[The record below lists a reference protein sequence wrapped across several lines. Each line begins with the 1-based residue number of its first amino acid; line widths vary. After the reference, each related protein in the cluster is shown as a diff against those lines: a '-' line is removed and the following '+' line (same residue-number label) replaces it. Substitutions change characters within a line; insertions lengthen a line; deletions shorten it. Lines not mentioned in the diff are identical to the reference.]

1 MRGLLILALLALLL
15 GVGVVALIENHPG
28 YVLIAYGQYTV
39 ETSLWVGLVLLALIA
54 LLLYAAI
61 ALLRKVF
68 SGQRSIAGW
77 LGQRKTR
84 RAARL
89 THRGLINFIEGNWE
103 RARRQLVGGAEH
115 SEVPLLNY
123 LIAARASF
131 QLDEADKMRE
141 YLGMAEQAG
150 SDAGI
155 AVELTQAELKLQGG
169 QFEQAVATLERAR
182 RNAGR
187 HPYVLKLLHKA
198 YRALEDWDALLKL
211 LPELRK
217 HAVLDD
223 AALLDLER
231 TVHTQLL
238 ETCATAG
245 GDSASVAL
253 HQRWQATPAALRQ
266 DKVVL
271 RSYVGYLI
279 HAGDV
284 SGAAKVI
291 QRALKQDWDGD
302 LARLFGYVEL
312 PDAGRQL
319 AQAEA
324 WLADHP
330 RDYQLLLTLGRLS
343 CRHELWG
350 KARDY
355 FESSYRQRRTPE
367 VCAELGRL
375 LAALGEDRESAGYFR
390 EGLLL
395 RETSLPLLPQPKRA
409 DASPAALR

>member
-1 MRGLLILALLALLL
+1 MRGLLMVALLALLL
-15 GVGVVALIENHPG
+15 GVGVVALIENQPG
-28 YVLIAYGQYTV
+28 YVLVAYGHYTV
-39 ETSLWVGLVLLALIA
+39 ETSLWVGLLLLALLA
-54 LLLYAAI
+54 VLLYAAI
-61 ALLRKVF
+61 GLLRKLF

-103 RARRQLVGGAEH
+103 RARRQLIGGAEH

-131 QLDEADKMRE
+131 QLSEPDKMRE
-141 YLGMAEQAG
+141 YLGVAEQAG

-169 QFEQAVATLERAR
+169 QYEQAVATLERAR

-198 YRALEDWDALLKL
+198 YFGLEDWDALLKL

-217 HAVLDD
+217 HAVLDEP
-223 AALLDLER
+223 ALLELER
-231 TVHTQLL
+231 TVHIRLL
-238 ETCATAG
+238 EHCATAES
-245 GDSASVAL
+245 GDVPAAL
-253 HQRWQATPAALRQ
+253 HQRWQATPTALRQ
-266 DKVVL
+266 DKVIL
-271 RSYVGYLI
+271 RNYVGALI
-279 HAGDV
+279 HAGDA

-291 QRALKQDWDGD
+291 QRALKQDWDAD

-324 WLADHP
+324 WLVDHP
-330 RDYQLLLTLGRLS
+330 RDHQLLLTLGRLA

-355 FESSYRQRRTPE
+355 FEGSYRQRRTAE

-375 LAALGEDRESAGYFR
+375 LAALGEDRESATYFR

-395 RETSLPLLPQPKRA
+395 RERSLPLLPQPKQRA
-409 DASPAALR
+409 PALAAP